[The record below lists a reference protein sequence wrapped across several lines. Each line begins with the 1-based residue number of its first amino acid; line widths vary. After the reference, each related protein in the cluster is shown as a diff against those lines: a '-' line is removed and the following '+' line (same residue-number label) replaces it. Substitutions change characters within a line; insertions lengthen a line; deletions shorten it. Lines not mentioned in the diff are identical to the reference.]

1 MAESYLTL
9 TNKVLARLNE
19 VELTS
24 TTFTSARGIQTQ
36 VKNAVNEAIRYIN
49 QREHNYPFNH
59 ATASQTLTAGV
70 VRYSLPATTKVVD
83 YNTFR
88 IVKDSDLAVSG
99 GQLSILNY
107 NDYISRSVEQEDEIN
122 TTTTS
127 TTHTDSVTTITVAST
142 TDFDS
147 SGTLYIGNEQ
157 ISYTAVG
164 SSTTFTGCTRGAN
177 STTAASIASG
187 VTVAQFDKGS
197 VPTHIVRT
205 PDNNYLLYPY
215 PDKSYSIKF
224 DYYTFP
230 TDMSAHGDTT
240 TVPDRFAA
248 VIADG
253 ATAFVY
259 QYRGEL
265 QQYGINFERFEQGI
279 KNMQSLLVNRFEYI
293 RSTYIPAKGYVG
305 NSKTVL
311 RVN

>member
-24 TTFTSARGIQTQ
+24 STFTSSRGIQTQ
-36 VKNAVNEAIRYIN
+36 TKTAINEAVRYLN
-49 QREHNYPFNH
+49 QREYNYPFSL
-59 ATASQTLTAGV
+59 ATETKTLTAGV

-107 NDYISRSVEQEDEIN
+107 NDYIGKSIEQEDEISS
-122 TTTTS
+122 TATS
-127 TTHTDSVTTITVAST
+127 TTHTDSVTTITVSST
-142 TDFDS
+142 TGFDS
-147 SGTLYIGNEQ
+147 AGTLFIGNEQ
-157 ISYTAVG
+157 ISYTAIG

-177 STTAASIASG
+177 STTAASILSG
-187 VTVAQFDKGS
+187 VTVAQFDRGS
-197 VPTHIVRT
+197 VPTHVVRT
-205 PDNNYLLYPY
+205 PDNNYLLFPY
-215 PDKSYSIKF
+215 PHKSFSIKYDF
-224 DYYTFP
+224 FTFP

-240 TVPDRFAA
+240 TIPDRFAA
-248 VIADG
+248 IIVDG

-279 KNMQSLLVNRFEYI
+279 KHMQSLLVNRFDYI
-293 RSTYIPAKGYVG
+293 RSTYIPSTGYVG

>member
-24 TTFTSARGIQTQ
+24 STFTSSRGIQTQ
-36 VKNAVNEAIRYIN
+36 TKTAINEAVRYLN
-49 QREHNYPFNH
+49 QREYNYPFNH
-59 ATASQTLTAGV
+59 ATETKTLTAGV
-70 VRYSLPATTKVVD
+70 VRYSLPTTTKVVD

-107 NDYISRSVEQEDEIN
+107 NDYIGRSVEQEDEIS

-127 TTHTDSVTTITVAST
+127 TTHTDSVTTITVTST
-142 TDFDS
+142 TGFDS
-147 SGTLYIGNEQ
+147 AGTLFIGNEQ
-157 ISYTAVG
+157 ISYTAIG

-177 STTAASIASG
+177 STTAASILSS
-187 VTVAQFDKGS
+187 VTVAQFDRGS
-197 VPTHIVRT
+197 VPTHVVRT
-205 PDNNYLLYPY
+205 PDNNYLLFPY

-224 DYYTFP
+224 DYFTFP
-230 TDMSAHGDTT
+230 TDMVAHSDTT

-248 VIADG
+248 VIVDG
-253 ATAFVY
+253 ATAFIY

-279 KNMQSLLVNRFEYI
+279 KNMQSLLVNRFDYV
-293 RSTYIPAKGYVG
+293 RSTYIPSTGYVG

>member
-24 TTFTSARGIQTQ
+24 STFTSSRGIQTQ
-36 VKNAVNEAIRYIN
+36 TKTAINEAVRYLN
-49 QREHNYPFNH
+49 QREYNYPFNH
-59 ATASQTLTAGV
+59 ATETKTLTAGV
-70 VRYSLPATTKVVD
+70 VRYSLPTTTKVVD

-107 NDYISRSVEQEDEIN
+107 NDYIGRSVEQEDEIN

-147 SGTLYIGNEQ
+147 AGTLFIGNEQ
-157 ISYTAVG
+157 ISYTAIG

-177 STTAASIASG
+177 STTAASILSS
-187 VTVAQFDKGS
+187 VTVAQFDRGS
-197 VPTHIVRT
+197 VPTHVVRT
-205 PDNNYLLYPY
+205 PDNNYLLFPY

-224 DYYTFP
+224 DYFTFP
-230 TDMSAHGDTT
+230 TDMVAHSDTT

-248 VIADG
+248 VIVDG
-253 ATAFVY
+253 ATAFIY

-279 KNMQSLLVNRFEYI
+279 KNMQSLLVNRFDYV
-293 RSTYIPAKGYVG
+293 RSTYIPSTGYVG

>member
-1 MAESYLTL
+1 MAETYLTL
-9 TNKVLARLNE
+9 TNKVLSKLNE

-24 TTFTSARGIQTQ
+24 ATFTSGRGIQTQ
-36 VKNAVNEAIRYIN
+36 VKNAINEAVRYIN

-59 ATASQTLTAGV
+59 STKTQTLTAGV
-70 VRYSLPATTKVVD
+70 VRYSIPTTAKVVD

-107 NDYISRSVEQEDEIN
+107 NDYIGKSVEQEDEIN
-122 TTTTS
+122 STATS
-127 TTHTDSVTTITVAST
+127 TTHTDSVTTITVSST
-142 TDFDS
+142 TGFDS
-147 SGTLYIGNEQ
+147 AGTLFIGNEQ
-157 ISYTAVG
+157 ISYTAIG

-177 STTAASIASG
+177 STTAASILSG
-187 VTVAQFDKGS
+187 VTVAQFDRGS
-197 VPTHIVRT
+197 VPTHVVRT
-205 PDNNYLLYPY
+205 PDNNYLMFPY

-224 DYYTFP
+224 DYFTFP
-230 TDMSAHGDTT
+230 ADMVAHGDTT

-248 VIADG
+248 VIVDG
-253 ATAFVY
+253 ATAFIY

-279 KNMQSLLVNRFEYI
+279 KNMQSLLVNRFDYI
-293 RSTYIPAKGYVG
+293 RSTYIPSTGYVG

>member
-1 MAESYLTL
+1 MAETYLTL
-9 TNKVLARLNE
+9 TNKVLSKLNE

-24 TTFTSARGIQTQ
+24 ATFTSGRGIQTQ
-36 VKNAVNEAIRYIN
+36 VKNAINEAVRYIN

-59 ATASQTLTAGV
+59 STKTQTLTAGV
-70 VRYSLPATTKVVD
+70 VRYSIPTTAKVVD

-107 NDYISRSVEQEDEIN
+107 NDYIGKSIEQEDEISS
-122 TTTTS
+122 TATS
-127 TTHTDSVTTITVAST
+127 TTHTDSVTTITVSST
-142 TDFDS
+142 TGFDS
-147 SGTLYIGNEQ
+147 AGTLFIGNEQ
-157 ISYTAVG
+157 ISYTAIG

-177 STTAASIASG
+177 STTAASILSG
-187 VTVAQFDKGS
+187 VTVAQFDRGS
-197 VPTHIVRT
+197 VPTHVVRT
-205 PDNNYLLYPY
+205 PDNNYLMFPY

-224 DYYTFP
+224 DYFTFP
-230 TDMSAHGDTT
+230 ADMVAHGDTT

-248 VIADG
+248 VIVDG
-253 ATAFVY
+253 ATAFIY

-279 KNMQSLLVNRFEYI
+279 KNMQSLLVNRFDYI
-293 RSTYIPAKGYVG
+293 RSTYIPSTGYVG

>member
-24 TTFTSARGIQTQ
+24 STFTSSRGIQTQ
-36 VKNAVNEAIRYIN
+36 TKTAINEAVRYLN
-49 QREHNYPFNH
+49 QREYNYPFNH
-59 ATASQTLTAGV
+59 ATETKTLTAGV

-107 NDYISRSVEQEDEIN
+107 NDYIGKSIEQEDEISS
-122 TTTTS
+122 TATS
-127 TTHTDSVTTITVAST
+127 TTHTDSVTTITVSST
-142 TDFDS
+142 TGFDS
-147 SGTLYIGNEQ
+147 AGTLFIGNEQ
-157 ISYTAVG
+157 ISYTAIG

-177 STTAASIASG
+177 STTAASILSG
-187 VTVAQFDKGS
+187 VTVAQFDRGS
-197 VPTHIVRT
+197 VPTHVVRT
-205 PDNNYLLYPY
+205 PDNNYLLFPY
-215 PDKSYSIKF
+215 PHKSFSIKYDF
-224 DYYTFP
+224 FTFP

-240 TVPDRFAA
+240 TIPDRFAA
-248 VIADG
+248 IIVDG
-253 ATAFVY
+253 ATALVY

-279 KNMQSLLVNRFEYI
+279 KHMQSLLVNRFDYI
-293 RSTYIPAKGYVG
+293 RSTYIPSTGYVG